1 MHAAETGSD
10 DEDRYVTTVC
20 FNEAAARTPRKPR
33 AERDDHD
40 RRLRASMRPRHAR
53 RGNRAR

>member
-20 FNEAAARTPRKPR
+20 FNEAAARTPRKQPPVAGFIR
-33 AERDDHD
+33 CIHG
-40 RRLRASMRPRHAR
+40 ASMRPRHAR